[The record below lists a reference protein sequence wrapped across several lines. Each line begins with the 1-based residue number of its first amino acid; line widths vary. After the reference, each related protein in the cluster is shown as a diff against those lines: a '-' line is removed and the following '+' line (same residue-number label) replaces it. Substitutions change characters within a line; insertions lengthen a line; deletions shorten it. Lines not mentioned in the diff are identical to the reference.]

1 MKKIIFLSGLFF
13 IITGLWLARVE
24 IIQRITPAL
33 AAGHGL
39 RINALD
45 INRIGLNKAEVRHIH
60 LAHADDH
67 ARISVAADDI
77 AIDLDVSV
85 RSAPGIA
92 AIAIDRA
99 AVEIRLSRAERATA
113 SVTAATTAL
122 RDYIQRL
129 PLYGIDIR
137 RLEVRYYHDAELL
150 GEYTGKMKYKHGIY
164 LDGSLDYR
172 GHAGRIGLSLDGSG
186 VEALINGPHDDN
198 AFIRI
203 KGEHRIEHDRLL
215 LKLDA
220 DYDLNE
226 LGRFAAAES
235 DLSAERARGRIAAV
249 AELNLARGLDA
260 LAAEFTADVAFDF
273 SIYFSSLNYDVK
285 KGRLD
290 VRAKCALAPQGIKS
304 CRLDRPQRLAVRLTA
319 TPLFIQ
325 EYFNGPP
332 QGYTIDLRPDEAL
345 TLRPQA
351 GVNNGWIITGDGRL
365 SAYPDAAQFRVVT
378 EFSGLDFQLGEEAWS
393 LSGDYHLRVDGGSGA
408 RPFKRGQVKFQG
420 RGNLSVNPDR
430 AAINIDSGARL
441 ALSEVEYAEISF
453 AMLELRQDSQT
464 RAVYRFRDN
473 ALKIEGQRFS
483 LTTKGAGYADMSFG
497 LEAAAL
503 NLTEY
508 GVSENNPFMHAELSI
523 AGISALKN
531 GIKIKGSEC
540 LMTID
545 LDHDHLSMNGD
556 LRLGAE
562 KTPFRFLLSSNLSA
576 GNGLLQFESSPI
588 PLANNATVA
597 RIISVSGFPLQL
609 KDGSFGLSGEV
620 NWDDDYQALRMA
632 LQLSAIKVSG
642 DYAQNPFV
650 NLNLGISFEK
660 DNGWLLSAPA
670 SLTLDT
676 LNVGLPLN
684 DISLRV
690 EEYQHNMGAR
700 PVIKLADF
708 KANILDGSVF
718 SEKIEVDLN
727 KPVNQFSLTLSD
739 LSLASILALNRNE
752 ALQAT
757 GMINGELP
765 LSLNEG
771 VLQIEDGWLEADQRG
786 GVIRYDGIG
795 EALSGNADLRLVAG
809 LLKYFQYNELS
820 ARVNLNPAGALTL
833 RTKLYGRGPEA
844 GLDAAVNLN
853 FNIDLDLWKFL
864 ESARLLTRIA
874 EDISDRAGVP
884 ANESDG

>member
-24 IIQRITPAL
+24 IIQRITPVL

-45 INRIGLNKAEVRHIH
+45 ISRIGLNKAEVRHIH

-67 ARISVAADDI
+67 ISISVAADDI
-77 AIDLDVSV
+77 AVNLDVSA

-92 AIAIDRA
+92 AISIDRA
-99 AVEIRLSRAERATA
+99 AVDIRLSRAEPATA
-113 SVTAATTAL
+113 TVTAATTAL

-137 RLEVRYYHDAELL
+137 RLEVRYYHAAELL
-150 GEYTGKMKYKHGIY
+150 GEYAGEMTYKHGIY
-164 LDGSLDYR
+164 LDGSFVYR
-172 GHAGRIGLSLDGSG
+172 GHAGRIDLSLHGNG
-186 VEALINGPHDDN
+186 VEALISGPHDDN
-198 AFIRI
+198 EFIRV

-215 LKLDA
+215 LKLEA
-220 DYDLNE
+220 DYDLKE
-226 LGRFAAAES
+226 IGRFTAAAS
-235 DLSAERARGRIAAV
+235 DLSAERAKGRIEAV
-249 AELNLARGLDA
+249 TELDLARGLDA
-260 LAAEFTADVAFDF
+260 LAAEFSADVAFDA
-273 SIYFSSLNYDVK
+273 SIYFSSLNYDVE

-304 CRLDRPQRLAVRLTA
+304 CRLDRPQRLVMRLTD
-319 TPLFIQ
+319 TPLFIR

-332 QGYTIDLRPDEAL
+332 QDYTIDLQPAEAL
-345 TLRPQA
+345 TLTPLA
-351 GVNNGWIITGDGRL
+351 GMNNGWMITGDGRL
-365 SAYPDAAQFRVVT
+365 SAYPDAAQFRIMA
-378 EFSGLDFQLGEEAWS
+378 EFSGLDFQLGEDDWS

-420 RGNLSVNPDR
+420 RGNLSMNPDR

-441 ALSEVEYAEISF
+441 ALVDAGYAATSF
-453 AMLELRQDSQT
+453 AMLELRQESQA
-464 RAVYRFRDN
+464 RVVYRFRDN
-473 ALKIEGQRFS
+473 ELKIEGQRLS
-483 LTTKGAGYADMSFG
+483 LTAKGAGYADISFG
-497 LEAAAL
+497 LEAATL
-503 NLTEY
+503 NLAEY

-523 AGISALKN
+523 TGINLSKG

-562 KTPFRFLLSSNLSA
+562 KTPLRFLLSSNLSA
-576 GNGLLQFESSPI
+576 GNGLLQFESSPM
-588 PLANNATVA
+588 PLSNNATVA

-609 KDGSFGLSGEV
+609 KDGGFGLSGEI
-620 NWDDDYQALRMA
+620 NWDDDYQTLRMA

-650 NLNLGISFEK
+650 NLNLDMSFEK
-660 DNGWLLSAPA
+660 DNGWVLSAPA

-684 DISLRV
+684 NISLRV

-708 KANILDGSVF
+708 KANILEGSVF
-718 SEKIEVDLN
+718 SEKIEIDLN

-739 LSLASILALNRNE
+739 LSLARLLALNRNE
-752 ALQAT
+752 ALKAT

-771 VLQIEDGWLEADQRG
+771 VLQIDNGWLEADRRG
-786 GVIRYDGIG
+786 GVIRYDGIS

-833 RTKLYGRGPEA
+833 RSKLYGRGPEA
-844 GLDAAVNLN
+844 EFDAPVNLN

-884 ANESDG
+884 ADGSGG

>member
-33 AAGHGL
+33 AASHGL

-45 INRIGLNKAEVRHIH
+45 ISRIGLNKAVVRHIH
-60 LAHADDH
+60 LAHEGDH
-67 ARISVAADDI
+67 ASISVAADDI
-77 AIDLDVSV
+77 AIDLDVSA

-99 AVEIRLSRAERATA
+99 IVEIRLSRAGRATA
-113 SVTAATTAL
+113 PVTAATTAL

-137 RLEVRYYHDAELL
+137 RLEVRYYLDAELL
-150 GEYTGKMKYKHGIY
+150 GEYTGKIKYKHGIY

-172 GHAGRIGLSLDGSG
+172 GHKGRIGLSLDGNR
-186 VEALINGPHDDN
+186 VEALISGPHDN
-198 AFIRI
+198 AFIRV

-220 DYDLNE
+220 DYDLKE
-226 LGRFAAAES
+226 IGRFAAAES
-235 DLSAERARGRIAAV
+235 DLSAERVKGRIAAV

-260 LAAEFTADVAFDF
+260 LAAEFTADVAFDA

-290 VRAKCALAPQGIKS
+290 VRAKCALAPQGIKN
-304 CRLDRPQRLAVRLTA
+304 CRLDRPQKLIMQLTA
-319 TPLFIQ
+319 TPLFIR
-325 EYFNGPP
+325 EYFNGSP
-332 QGYTIDLRPDEAL
+332 QSYTIDLQPAEAL
-345 TLRPQA
+345 TLRPLA
-351 GVNNGWIITGDGRL
+351 GMNNGWIITGDGRL
-365 SAYPDAAQFRVVT
+365 SAYPDAAQFRIMT
-378 EFSGLDFQLGEEAWS
+378 EFSGLDFQLDEEAWS

-408 RPFKRGQVKFQG
+408 RPFKHGQVKFQG
-420 RGNLSVNPDR
+420 RGNLSMNPDR

-441 ALSEVEYAEISF
+441 ALSEVEYAATSF
-453 AMLELRQDSQT
+453 AMLEFRQDSQA

-473 ALKIEGQRFS
+473 ELKVEGQRLS
-483 LTTKGAGYADMSFG
+483 LTAKGAGYADVSFG

-503 NLTEY
+503 NLAEY
-508 GVSENNPFMHAELSI
+508 GVSENNPFMQAELSV

-531 GIKIKGSEC
+531 GIKIKGSEY

-545 LDHDHLSMNGD
+545 LDHDHLNMNGD

-562 KTPFRFLLSSNLSA
+562 KTPLRFVLSSNLSA
-576 GNGLLQFESSPI
+576 GNGLLQFESSPV
-588 PLANNATVA
+588 PLLNNATVA

-650 NLNLGISFEK
+650 NLNLDMSFEK

-670 SLTLDT
+670 DLSIDA

-684 DISLRV
+684 NISLRV
-690 EEYQHNMGAR
+690 EEYQHNMGTR
-700 PVIKLADF
+700 PVVKLADF
-708 KANILDGSVF
+708 KANILDGGVF
-718 SEKIEVDLN
+718 SEKIELDLN
-727 KPVNQFSLTLSD
+727 KPVNQFSLTLSE

-771 VLQIEDGWLEADQRG
+771 VLQIDNGWLEADQRG

-833 RTKLYGRGPEA
+833 RTKLYGRGAEA
-844 GLDAAVNLN
+844 EFDAPVNLN

-884 ANESDG
+884 ADGSGG

>member
-1 MKKIIFLSGLFF
+1 MKKTIFLSGLFF

-24 IIQRITPAL
+24 IIQRITPVL

-45 INRIGLNKAEVRHIH
+45 ISRIGLNKAEVRHIH

-67 ARISVAADDI
+67 ISISVAADDI
-77 AIDLDVSV
+77 AVNLDVSA

-92 AIAIDRA
+92 AISIDRA
-99 AVEIRLSRAERATA
+99 AVDIRLSRAEPATA
-113 SVTAATTAL
+113 TVTAATTTL

-137 RLEVRYYHDAELL
+137 RLEVRYYHAAELL
-150 GEYTGKMKYKHGIY
+150 GEYAGEMTYKHGIY
-164 LDGSLDYR
+164 LDGSFVYR
-172 GHAGRIGLSLDGSG
+172 GHAGRIDLSLHGNG
-186 VEALINGPHDDN
+186 VEALISGPHDDN
-198 AFIRI
+198 EFIRV

-215 LKLDA
+215 LKLEA
-220 DYDLNE
+220 DYDLKE
-226 LGRFAAAES
+226 IGRFTAAES
-235 DLSAERARGRIAAV
+235 DLSAERAKGRIEAV
-249 AELNLARGLDA
+249 TELDLARGLDA
-260 LAAEFTADVAFDF
+260 LAAEFSADVTFDA
-273 SIYFSSLNYDVK
+273 SIYFSSLNYDVE

-290 VRAKCALAPQGIKS
+290 VRVKCALAPQGIKS
-304 CRLDRPQRLAVRLTA
+304 CRLDRPQRLVMRLTD
-319 TPLFIQ
+319 TPLFIR

-332 QGYTIDLRPDEAL
+332 QDYTIDLQPAEAL
-345 TLRPQA
+345 TLTPLA
-351 GVNNGWIITGDGRL
+351 GMNNGWMITGDGRL
-365 SAYPDAAQFRVVT
+365 SAYPDAAQFRIMA
-378 EFSGLDFQLGEEAWS
+378 EFSGLDFQLGEDDWS

-441 ALSEVEYAEISF
+441 ALVDAEYAATSF
-453 AMLELRQDSQT
+453 AMLELRQESQA
-464 RAVYRFRDN
+464 RVVYRFRDN
-473 ALKIEGQRFS
+473 ELKIEGQRLS
-483 LTTKGAGYADMSFG
+483 LTAKGAGYADISFG
-497 LEAAAL
+497 LEAATL
-503 NLTEY
+503 NLAEY
-508 GVSENNPFMHAELSI
+508 GVSENNPFIHAELSI
-523 AGISALKN
+523 AGINLSKG

-562 KTPFRFLLSSNLSA
+562 KTPLRFLLSSNLSA
-576 GNGLLQFESSPI
+576 GNGLLQFESSPM
-588 PLANNATVA
+588 PLSNNATVA

-609 KDGSFGLSGEV
+609 KDGGVGLSGEI
-620 NWDDDYQALRMA
+620 NWDDDYQTLRMA

-650 NLNLGISFEK
+650 NLNLDMSFEK
-660 DNGWLLSAPA
+660 DNGWVLSAPA

-684 DISLRV
+684 NISLRV

-708 KANILDGSVF
+708 KANILEGSVF
-718 SEKIEVDLN
+718 SEKIEIDLN

-739 LSLASILALNRNE
+739 LSLARLLALNRNE

-771 VLQIEDGWLEADQRG
+771 VLQIDNG
-786 GVIRYDGIG
+786 
-795 EALSGNADLRLVAG
+795 
-809 LLKYFQYNELS
+809 
-820 ARVNLNPAGALTL
+820 
-833 RTKLYGRGPEA
+833 
-844 GLDAAVNLN
+844 
-853 FNIDLDLWKFL
+853 
-864 ESARLLTRIA
+864 
-874 EDISDRAGVP
+874 
-884 ANESDG
+884 

>member
-13 IITGLWLARVE
+13 IIAGLWLARVE
-24 IIQRITPAL
+24 IIQRITPVL

-45 INRIGLNKAEVRHIH
+45 ISRIGLNKAVVRHIH
-60 LAHADDH
+60 LAHEDDH

-77 AIDLDVSV
+77 AVELDVSA

-99 AVEIRLSRAERATA
+99 AVDIRLSRAGRATA
-113 SVTAATTAL
+113 PVTAATTTL

-129 PLYGIDIR
+129 PLYGLDIR
-137 RLEVRYYHDAELL
+137 RLRVRYYHEAELL
-150 GEYTGKMKYKHGIY
+150 GEYSGELKYKDGIY

-172 GHAGRIGLSLDGSG
+172 GHAGRIGLSLDGNG
-186 VEALINGPHDDN
+186 VEALISNLHDDN
-198 AFIRI
+198 AFIRV

-215 LKLDA
+215 LTLAA
-220 DYDLNE
+220 DYDLKE
-226 LGRFAAAES
+226 LGRFSTAES
-235 DLSAERARGRIAAV
+235 DLSAERAKGRIAAV

-260 LAAEFTADVAFDF
+260 LAAEFTADVAFNA
-273 SIYFSSLNYDVK
+273 SIYFSSLNYDVE

-290 VRAKCALAPQGIKS
+290 VRAKCALAPQGIKN
-304 CRLDRPQRLAVRLTA
+304 CRLDRPQRLAMQLTA
-319 TPLFIQ
+319 TPLFIR
-325 EYFNGPP
+325 EYFNGLP
-332 QGYTIDLRPDEAL
+332 QDYTIDLQPAEAL
-345 TLRPQA
+345 TLRPVA
-351 GVNNGWIITGDGRL
+351 GINNGWIITGDGRL
-365 SAYPDAAQFRVVT
+365 SAYPDAAQFRIVT
-378 EFSGLDFQLGEEAWS
+378 ELSGLDFRLAEDTWS

-430 AAINIDSGARL
+430 AALNIDSGARL
-441 ALSEVEYAEISF
+441 ALFDAEYAATSF
-453 AMLELRQDSQT
+453 AMLELRQDNQA

-473 ALKIEGQRFS
+473 ELKVEGQRLS
-483 LTTKGAGYADMSFG
+483 LTAEGAGYADISFG

-508 GVSENNPFMHAELSI
+508 GVSENKPFIHAELSV

-540 LMTID
+540 LLTID

-562 KTPFRFLLSSNLSA
+562 KTPLRFLLSSNLSA
-576 GNGLLQFESSPI
+576 GNGLLQFESSPM
-588 PLANNATVA
+588 PLSNNAIVA
-597 RIISVSGFPLQL
+597 RIISGAGFPLQL
-609 KDGSFGLSGEV
+609 KGGNFGLSGDV

-632 LQLSAIKVSG
+632 LQLSAAQVSG
-642 DYAQNPFV
+642 DYAQNPFA
-650 NLNLGISFEK
+650 NLNLDISFEK
-660 DNGWLLSAPA
+660 DDGWALSAPA
-670 SLTLDT
+670 NLTLDT
-676 LNVGLPLN
+676 LHVGLPLN
-684 DISLRV
+684 DISLRI

-700 PVIKLADF
+700 PMVKLADF
-708 KANILDGSVF
+708 KANILEGSVF
-718 SEKIEVDLN
+718 SDKIEIDLN

-739 LSLASILALNRNE
+739 LSLARLLALNRNE
-752 ALQAT
+752 ALQAS

-771 VLQIEDGWLEADQRG
+771 GLQIDNGWLEADQRG
-786 GVIRYDGIG
+786 GVIRYNDIG

-833 RTKLYGRGPEA
+833 RTRLYGRGPEA
-844 GLDAAVNLN
+844 EFDAPVNLN

-874 EDISDRAGVP
+874 EDISGRAGVP
-884 ANESDG
+884 ADGSGG